1 MTGIWE
7 CAPPDKLLD
16 NGILVGYIPN
26 ERSVGMAMKTSS
38 PPRPSASVDQIRA
51 VAIDL
56 FAQKGFAATSMR
68 DIAETAGLSVA
79 GVYHHFHGKDELL
92 FRIQEDA
99 YERLIAPV
107 RALPFDMPH
116 AQKIERIIHNH
127 VVFFADQI
135 TEMKVLSHELTA
147 LEGDR
152 GRRIRTMQREYFTLC
167 LKAVTG
173 LLRASGQGVRSA
185 RAATMCLFGM
195 INWIYTWYRPDRDGD
210 PRHLAKLMTRIFM
223 CGLDPN
229 PECIRLAKLQR
240 RNPRR
245 TPKVR

>member
-1 MTGIWE
+1 
-7 CAPPDKLLD
+7 
-16 NGILVGYIPN
+16 
-26 ERSVGMAMKTSS
+26 MKTNSS
-38 PPRPSASVDQIRA
+38 TRSSASVDQIRA

-79 GVYHHFHGKDELL
+79 GLYHHFPGKDELL

-99 YERLIAPV
+99 YGRLIAPV
-107 RALPFDMPH
+107 RHLPSNMPS

-127 VVFFADQI
+127 VVFFAGQI

-147 LEGDR
+147 LGGDR
-152 GRRIRTMQREYFTLC
+152 GRRLRRMQREYFALC

-173 LLRASGQGVRSA
+173 LLRGSGQGVRSA

-195 INWIYTWYRPDRDGD
+195 INWIYTWYRPDRDGA
-210 PRHLAKLMTRIFM
+210 PRELARLMTQILLH
-223 CGLDPN
+223 GLVAVPTHN
-229 PECIRLAKLQR
+229 PSIGSQKQR
-240 RNPRR
+240 QR
-245 TPKVR
+245 TTSKVR